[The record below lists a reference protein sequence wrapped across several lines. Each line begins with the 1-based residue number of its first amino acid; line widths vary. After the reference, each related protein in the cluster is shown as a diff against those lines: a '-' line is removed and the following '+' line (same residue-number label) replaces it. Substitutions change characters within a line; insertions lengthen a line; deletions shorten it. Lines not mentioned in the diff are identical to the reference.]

1 MSGLPVFRLI
11 SVAINSIEQPRRECH
26 FGVDSRITH
35 AEGRPIRFLSKYS
48 AIYALGTLVTRS
60 KLHYYWQRNHQI
72 REDTCMSEDKSKR
85 LRVFRFWLIGVFM
98 IILAAYITIGFVFP
112 DSLLLRELNYWLGI
126 IFTAVLFAVWYFGY
140 KFWLGR
146 E

>member
-1 MSGLPVFRLI
+1 
-11 SVAINSIEQPRRECH
+11 
-26 FGVDSRITH
+26 
-35 AEGRPIRFLSKYS
+35 
-48 AIYALGTLVTRS
+48 
-60 KLHYYWQRNHQI
+60 
-72 REDTCMSEDKSKR
+72 MSEDKSKR